1 METQKLDSI
10 CRESFGKG
18 HARKI
23 RATGRI
29 PAVIYGYEEEA
40 IAISLSGQDLRRV
53 LTAGWETTIVD
64 LNIEGKINKQCS
76 AIIKEVQQHPAT
88 GKVLHV
94 DFQYIRRGQK
104 IRLDVPVKLS
114 GDPRGVKEMGGI
126 LEHGSRELAVRCMPR
141 HIPDAIEIDVTGLG
155 IHDAIHLKEIVER
168 YPDIEFL
175 DDVEATLAIVVP
187 PKIEV
192 EPTVTEEEEEEG
204 PEEPEVIAKG
214 KDEKEAEPTK
224 EKDKEAGK

>member
-1 METQKLDSI
+1 METQKLNSI

-23 RATGRI
+23 RAQGRI
-29 PAVIYGYEEEA
+29 PAVIYGYEEET
-40 IAISLSGQDLRRV
+40 IPISLSEKDMRKV

-64 LNIEGKINKQCS
+64 LKIEGKTSRQCD
-76 AIIKEVQQHPAT
+76 AIIKDVQQHPAT

-94 DFQYIRRGQK
+94 DFQFIRRGQK
-104 IRLDVPVKLS
+104 IRLDVPVSLS

-141 HIPDAIEIDVTGLG
+141 HIPDAIEIDVTELG
-155 IHDAIHLKEIVER
+155 IHDGIHLKDIIER

-175 DDVEATLAIVVP
+175 DDPDATLAIVVP

-204 PEEPEVIAKG
+204 AEEPEVIAKG
-214 KDEKEAEPTK
+214 KEEKEAESVQ
-224 EKDKEAGK
+224 EKDQGADK